1 MAVAAALDAP
11 VERQVRAHPS
21 RGRGA
26 WVRAG
31 NAAGAGRTVLPLLA
45 GAEALGWAAGWASW
59 RRAVEGMLLAY
70 ALGDG
75 MASVGKPLVGRHRP
89 GDGGSPWRF
98 RPGTLRGDAWHSLPS
113 GHAMHAFA
121 LAGAL
126 ASAWP
131 RPAVRGVALGTAVW
145 VGLARVFAEAHWT
158 SDVVASGLAGW
169 AVGRVGARARA
180 RLGEG
185 WGLAIAPGTVAVV
198 RRFGGVAP

>member
-1 MAVAAALDAP
+1 
-11 VERQVRAHPS
+11 
-21 RGRGA
+21 
-26 WVRAG
+26 
-31 NAAGAGRTVLPLLA
+31 
-45 GAEALGWAAGWASW
+45 
-59 RRAVEGMLLAY
+59 
-70 ALGDG
+70 
-75 MASVGKPLVGRHRP
+75 
-89 GDGGSPWRF
+89 
-98 RPGTLRGDAWHSLPS
+98 
-113 GHAMHAFA
+113 MHAFA

-131 RPAVRGVALGTAVW
+131 RPAVRGVGS
-145 VGLARVFAEAHWT
+145 ARVFAEAHWT